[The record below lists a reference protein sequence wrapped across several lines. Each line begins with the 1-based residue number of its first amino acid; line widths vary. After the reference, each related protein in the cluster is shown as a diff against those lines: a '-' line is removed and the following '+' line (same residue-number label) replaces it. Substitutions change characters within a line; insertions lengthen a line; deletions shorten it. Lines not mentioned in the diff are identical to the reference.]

1 MHSYVHAHCLT
12 TWFDDEYEYV
22 WLDSMFLM
30 LQYNP
35 LMLSYL
41 CYCLNMMYE
50 CLQAL
55 DVI

>member
-1 MHSYVHAHCLT
+1 MHSHVHAHCLI

-22 WLDSMFLM
+22 WLDNMFLM
-30 LQYNP
+30 LQYNL
-35 LMLSYL
+35 LMLPCL
-41 CYCLNMMYE
+41 CCCLNMMYE

>member
-1 MHSYVHAHCLT
+1 MHSYVHAHRLT

-22 WLDSMFLM
+22 WLDNMFLM
-30 LQYNP
+30 LQYNL

-41 CYCLNMMYE
+41 CCCLNMMYE